1 MGAAASTI
9 EQDENGVTVDI
20 STTSSGAEVKEKAR
34 FAYVI
39 GADGGHSVYFSLSC
53 ILFLFKLHDVV
64 GTVRKALGLSFVGE
78 TRESEKRY
86 IADVRLKGFSEKDL
100 HFFTFGQSGEKSYA

>member
-1 MGAAASTI
+1 MADTVCISPYLTPFRTAH
-9 EQDENGVTVDI
+9 GVI
-20 STTSSGAEVKEKAR
+20 
-34 FAYVI
+34 
-39 GADGGHSVYFSLSC
+39 
-53 ILFLFKLHDVV
+53 
-64 GTVRKALGLSFVGE
+64 GTVRKALGLSFIGE

>member
-1 MGAAASTI
+1 MTVELGAAASTI

-39 GADGGHSVYFSLSC
+39 GADGGHSVYFSLSYSFSNC
-53 ILFLFKLHDVV
+53 MASQ
-64 GTVRKALGLSFVGE
+64 ALLERHLGSP
-78 TRESEKRY
+78 S
-86 IADVRLKGFSEKDL
+86 
-100 HFFTFGQSGEKSYA
+100 SGRPASQRSVTSQMYD